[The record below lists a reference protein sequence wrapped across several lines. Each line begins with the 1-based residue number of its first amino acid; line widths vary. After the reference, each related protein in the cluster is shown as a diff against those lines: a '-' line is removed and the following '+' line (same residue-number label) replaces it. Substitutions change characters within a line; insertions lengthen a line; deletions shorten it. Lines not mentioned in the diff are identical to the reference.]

1 MNAGGHTRFY
11 HLGLQCGGCGEGTE
25 AYLDTFVNADLVT
38 IACSFSVAH
47 LTSGA
52 CSFRHYCTRSND
64 RAMATATTTHGRLW
78 SVSASFSPRLSAI
91 SRGQRKGRGG
101 DDRPLNECWWSHAMH
116 AFPSSGTRRRD
127 RSLDAFSN
135 ANLVTI
141 ACSFSI
147 AHLTSGACSFCATT
161 ALDRAIE
168 RWQRQRQRMGG
179 YGVYLL
185 PSHPIKPALNRT
197 AFPIDFI
204 PCRRSDGVGPSGF
217 LHLAIIAI
225 LALLFDL
232 FLARDL

>member
-1 MNAGGHTRFY
+1 MPPYLSYQPSLLRLTLSQALKGLPTKMANAAMPPIGNPAKVMVSCSALPLFASAFRNFKRPKER
-11 HLGLQCGGCGEGTE
+11 EG
-25 AYLDTFVNADLVT
+25 
-38 IACSFSVAH
+38 
-47 LTSGA
+47 
-52 CSFRHYCTRSND
+52 
-64 RAMATATTTHGRLW
+64 
-78 SVSASFSPRLSAI
+78 
-91 SRGQRKGRGG
+91 GG
-101 DDRPLNECWWSHAMH
+101 DDLPLNECWWSHA
-116 AFPSSGTRRRD
+116 FLSSGTPMRRLRRRD

-141 ACSFSI
+141 AGSFSV
-147 AHLTSGACSFCATT
+147 AHLTGGACSFFATT
-161 ALDRAIE
+161 VLDRAIE

-179 YGVYLL
+179 YGVYLVHC
-185 PSHPIKPALNRT
+185 HPIKPALDRK